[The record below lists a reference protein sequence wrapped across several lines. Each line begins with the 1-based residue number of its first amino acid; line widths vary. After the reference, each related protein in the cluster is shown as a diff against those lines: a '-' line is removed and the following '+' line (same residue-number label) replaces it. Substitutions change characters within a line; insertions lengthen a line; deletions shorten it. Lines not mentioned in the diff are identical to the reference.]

1 MQKTQKTGFRQKAS
15 RLLFSELL
23 MGKKPS
29 HVIAYMAVLVA
40 LNVAVN
46 TFSLPLGFVQ
56 FSFTLFLAALTGILI
71 GPIFG
76 FVTCVLGDAVG
87 YFLSGAPG
95 SFSPWTGL
103 SMGVA
108 AVIAALIFNG
118 IPLKN
123 KWGTYIKVTLISL
136 LTFVVCTHLIGTTSA
151 YYLWNFKGLS
161 YPAFVRARLSV
172 QIWNNVGNSILLFVA
187 VPALSRIKP
196 LKIQIRHEPVLIGKL
211 GKIIKIVGCVL
222 LAAMV
227 AFACFMAVKA
237 QREKDLDAQ
246 LQAQVQAY
254 RDNKMATYQT
264 ENAEYA
270 DYQVDVAFLGD
281 SLTDGYDLE
290 KYYSQ
295 YLVSNRGIGGETTIG
310 LENRMQVSLYD
321 LKPKVAVMLIGG
333 NNMDTMFDNYEN
345 ILKGFQEQVPN
356 TKIILLSLTSMSGEW
371 GKKNQLAAYNNVKI
385 KMLAEKYGFAFV
397 DLYSALMNLETGEIY
412 PEYTTDGGHL
422 TAEGYKVF
430 TETLTPFI
438 ESQLVLWEAGNT
450 P

>member
-1 MQKTQKTGFRQKAS
+1 MQKTQKTAFKQKVAK
-15 RLLFSELL
+15 LLFSDLL
-23 MGKKPS
+23 VDKKPS
-29 HVIAYMAVLVA
+29 RVIAYMAILAA

-71 GPIFG
+71 GPVFG
-76 FVTCVLGDAVG
+76 FVTCVLGDALG
-87 YFLSGAPG
+87 YFLGGAPG
-95 SFSPWTGL
+95 SFSPWIGL

-123 KWGTYIKVTLISL
+123 KWGTYIKLTIICL
-136 LTFVVCTHLIGTTSA
+136 LTFVVCTYAIGTTSA

-161 YPAFVRARLSV
+161 YPAFARARLSV

-196 LKIQIRHEPVLIGKL
+196 LKMQIRHEPVLTGKR
-211 GKIIKIVGCVL
+211 GKIIKMLGYVL
-222 LAAMV
+222 LAVAV
-227 AFACFMAVKA
+227 AFACCMAVKV
-237 QREKDLDAQ
+237 QKEKDKAAQ
-246 LQAQVQAY
+246 VQAQVQAY
-254 RDNKMATYQT
+254 RDDKMAGYQA
-264 ENAEYA
+264 ENAKYD
-270 DYQVDVAFLGD
+270 DYEVDVAFLGD
-281 SLTDGYDLE
+281 SLTDGYNVE
-290 KYYSQ
+290 NYYPQ

-345 ILKGFQEQVPN
+345 ILKGFQQQVPN

-397 DLYSALMNLETGEIY
+397 DLYSALLNLETGEIY
-412 PEYTTDGGHL
+412 SNYTTDGGHL
-422 TAEGYKVF
+422 TADGYKVL
-430 TETLTPFI
+430 TQEITPAIET
-438 ESQLVLWEAGNT
+438 QLALWEMENAK
-450 P
+450 